1 LIGWYDPMSEEKLV
15 EIQAQVTGSDLE
27 RLVVVGGDLEYLQTL
42 PNDRLLTHA
51 EIRLAAGVLRR
62 LLVDGELPAVWR
74 IIGAHEVTKLVVSAT
89 EIDTALAAWPIGW
102 IQYAW
107 AGGASVSGAHHTGVV
122 FGVVP
127 KEEHERYG
135 SVDEFF
141 RSNPLPT
148 QGGVRKM
155 VLDDWLRSTSVAIKT
170 NEIGLVKICRRA
182 VLTYIANRRGGVHFD
197 SRRNVKNLNSRKR
210 RRENESALLDHGLL
224 RVGHLSGPE
233 FEVQSMVQVLAA
245 SDHAQEL
252 VRIAHSAA
260 PEDFYGDPNELKLWT
275 GVQQADGTGWA
286 TWRLEPAAE
295 QEASSQR

>member
-1 LIGWYDPMSEEKLV
+1 MIGWHSLMSEEKLV
-15 EIQAQVTGSDLE
+15 EIQAQVSGSDLE
-27 RLVVVGGDLEYLQTL
+27 RLIVVGGDLEYLQNL
-42 PNDRLLTHA
+42 PKDRLLTHA

-62 LLVDGELPAVWR
+62 LLVDGELRAVWR
-74 IIGAHEVTKLVVSAT
+74 IIGAHDVTKLAVSAT

-107 AGGASVSGAHHTGVV
+107 AGGASASGAHHAGVV
-122 FGVVP
+122 FGAIP

-135 SVDEFF
+135 SIEEFF
-141 RSNPLPT
+141 RLNPLPT
-148 QGGVRKM
+148 HGGVRKM
-155 VLDDWLRSTSVAIKT
+155 VLDDWLRSTSVAINT
-170 NEIGLVKICRRA
+170 NEIGLVKVSRRA

-197 SRRNVKNLNSRKR
+197 SRRNIGKLNPRKR
-210 RRENESALLDHGLL
+210 RRENESSLLDHGLL

-233 FEVQSMVQVLAA
+233 FEVQSMVQVLAT
-245 SDHAQEL
+245 SDHTQEL

-260 PEDFYGDPNELKLWT
+260 PEDFYGNPNELKLWT

-295 QEASSQR
+295 QGGGSRA